1 MRNKPVILAI
11 LDGYG
16 YNPSSYGNA
25 IVAADTPNLDKLS
38 TQWPISFLQASGM
51 AVGLPEGQMG
61 NSEVGHTNIGAGR
74 TVYQELTRI
83 TKAIKDGAFFAN
95 EVLCQTM
102 EGIEEGN
109 ALHIMGLLSDGGV
122 HSHIEHIKALIKM
135 AADQQVG
142 KVWLHCF
149 MDGRDVSPTSGAS
162 FLAEII
168 SYSRQYPQ
176 VSLATVMGRFYAM
189 DRDKRWERVEKA
201 YRAVVKG
208 KGEFSTDFVKSVE
221 NSYRKDITDE
231 FIEPL
236 ISKAYHGMKDGDR
249 VIFANFRPDRGREL
263 SRGVAD
269 PAFDAFDCTGRP
281 RVSLTTMTRYDA
293 TMGFA
298 KVAYKPQSLDNT
310 LGEYI
315 AKMGLKQLR
324 IAETE
329 KYAHVTFF
337 FNGGVEPPMEGEE
350 RILVP
355 SPKVATYDL
364 MPEMSAYELT
374 EKLLSVLEKQKH
386 DLIVLNYANCD
397 MVGHTGDFGAAVK
410 AVETVDTCIGRVCE
424 AALDLGGVV
433 LITADHGNA
442 DQMLDKEGNSITSH
456 SLSIVPFC
464 TVGSSRPLAEGG
476 VLADIA
482 PTILDLMEL
491 PRPAEMTGRSL
502 LV

>member
-1 MRNKPVILAI
+1 MGKKPVILAI

-25 IVAADTPNLDKLS
+25 IAAANTPNLDSYS
-38 TQWPISFLQASGM
+38 TRWPLTFLQASGM

-83 TKAIKDGAFFAN
+83 SKAIADGDFFTNQA
-95 EVLCQTM
+95 LCHAM
-102 EGIEEGN
+102 EGLGGSN

-122 HSHIEHIKALIKM
+122 HSHIEHIKALIKLT
-135 AADQQVG
+135 ADKQVG

-149 MDGRDVSPTSGAS
+149 LDGRDVSPVSGAG
-162 FLAEII
+162 FLNEILT
-168 SYSRQYPQ
+168 YSKQYPQ
-176 VSLATVMGRFYAM
+176 VAIATVTGRFYAM
-189 DRDKRWERVEKA
+189 DRDKRWERVERA

-208 KGEFSTDFVKSVE
+208 EGEFSTDFVKSVE
-221 NSYRKDITDE
+221 NSYQKDVTDE
-231 FIEPL
+231 FITPL
-236 ISKAYHGMKDGDR
+236 VGESYQGMGSGDQ

-263 SRGVAD
+263 SRAVAD
-269 PAFDAFDCTGRP
+269 PAFDAFDCADRP
-281 RVSLTTMTRYDA
+281 QVSLTTMTSYDV
-293 TMGFA
+293 TMDFA
-298 KVAYKPQSLDNT
+298 AVAYHPQSLRNT
-310 LGEYI
+310 LGEYVS
-315 AKMGLKQLR
+315 KLGLKQLR

-337 FNGGVEPPMEGEE
+337 FNGGIEAPMAGED

-364 MPEMSAYELT
+364 SPEMSAYEVT
-374 EKLLSVLEKQKH
+374 DKLLAAMQEQY
-386 DLIVLNYANCD
+386 DLIVLNFANCD
-397 MVGHTGDFGAAVK
+397 MVGHTGSFTAAVK
-410 AVETVDTCIGRVCE
+410 AVETVDTCIGRVCD
-424 AALDLGGVV
+424 AALGLGGTV

-442 DQMLDKEGNSITSH
+442 DQMLDAEGNTVTSH

-464 TVGSSRPLAEGG
+464 TVGSDLPLAKDG

-482 PTILDLMEL
+482 PTILDLMGL
-491 PRPAEMTGRSL
+491 PKPAEMTGRSL
-502 LV
+502 LL